1 MHSQDS
7 TGETAPYP
15 AHRYGH
21 RWDGGHLFSAA
32 CALMATILSIAMFN
46 IQPLHGLAA
55 GAVALLFWAAFT
67 HGVAEKRRMYVRV
80 DRTGIEL
87 GRLRSFSRVEWKAID
102 DIRLTYSSSGS
113 RDAIVIVLR
122 DRNMRDIW
130 VTDRWDTPIEDIF
143 KRMMSIWKRS
153 IQAQSHQ

>member
-1 MHSQDS
+1 MHSQES
-7 TGETAPYP
+7 TGESAPYP

-55 GAVALLFWAAFT
+55 GVVALLSWVAFT
-67 HGVAEKRRMYVRV
+67 HGVAEKSRMYVRV
-80 DRTGIEL
+80 DRAGIEL

-143 KRMMSIWKRS
+143 NRMMSIWKRS
-153 IQAQSHQ
+153 IQAQGHQ

>member
-1 MHSQDS
+1 MNSQES
-7 TGETAPYP
+7 TGESVPYP

-55 GAVALLFWAAFT
+55 GVVALLFWAAFT
-67 HGVAEKRRMYVRV
+67 HGVVEKLRMYIRV
-80 DRTGIEL
+80 DQAGIEL
-87 GRLRSFSRVEWKAID
+87 GRLRSFSRVEWKAIE

-130 VTDRWDTPIEDIF
+130 VTDRWDTSIEDIF
-143 KRMMSIWKRS
+143 KRVMSIWKRY
-153 IQAQSHQ
+153 ILPQSRQ